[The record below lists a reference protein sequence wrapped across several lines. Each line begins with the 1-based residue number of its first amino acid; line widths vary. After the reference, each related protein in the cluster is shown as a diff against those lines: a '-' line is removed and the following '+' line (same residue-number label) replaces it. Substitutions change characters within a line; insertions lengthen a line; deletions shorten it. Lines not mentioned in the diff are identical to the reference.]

1 MLRQPAALAA
11 KKRAVREDEWE
22 KLQEER
28 EKLAEELEEKEV
40 KHSDTLSG
48 RVYDNKLSY

>member
-11 KKRAVREDEWE
+11 KKRKEKEEEWE

-28 EKLAEELEEKEV
+28 TRLAKEIEEKEV
-40 KHSDTLSG
+40 GLI
-48 RVYDNKLSY
+48 